1 VPLAVVERH
10 DPEPLHAFAQAMGNR
25 DPATIAAYRTVLRD
39 LVAWLAARP
48 GGHPF
53 RMDLLTETA
62 VRGYLDH
69 LQAAGRAP
77 RTRAKALTVLR
88 RFCRWAVDEGLLRRN
103 PVSGVERPTVVALA
117 PTELTPDQRFV
128 LWQLVERA
136 DSPRLAAIVALG
148 YWAGLRIGEVAA
160 LRVAECDLN
169 QRAGSIRLVEAKG
182 GKTRTLDLHNNAR
195 RPLHAY
201 LQMDDATRRRCPP
214 ADVRDR
220 ESPYVFTGQRAAW
233 LRRQGRPDHLSTRG
247 LMHLWAG
254 LKATATHE
262 EWGLI
267 ADITFHDLRHDWAH
281 RARAAGW
288 LLEEIAV
295 YAGHQ
300 TKDGA
305 PAIATTARYTLP
317 SRQQLKER
325 VQALRG

>member
-1 VPLAVVERH
+1 VSLVVVERH

-25 DPATIAAYRTVLRD
+25 DPATIAAYQAVLRD
-39 LVAWLAARP
+39 LVAWLASRP
-48 GGHPF
+48 GGRPF

-69 LQAAGRAP
+69 LQAEGRAP

-103 PVSGVERPTVVALA
+103 PVSGVERPTVIALA
-117 PTELTPDQRFV
+117 PTGLTPDQRFV

-136 DSPRLAAIVALG
+136 GSPRLAAIVALG

-201 LQMDDATRRRCPP
+201 LHMDDATRRRCPS

-220 ESPYVFTGQRAAW
+220 ESPYVFTGQRVAW
-233 LRRQGRPDHLSTRG
+233 LRRQGRLDHLSTRG

-267 ADITFHDLRHDWAH
+267 TDITFHDLRHDWAH

-317 SRQQLKER
+317 SRQQLEER